1 MLDRRTFVLG
11 AAASAAL
18 ASALPAHAAASAPA
32 SGATPD
38 HITPDHITPD
48 RTAGVFAAPDGAP
61 LLLAQQDGQWVL
73 VDEGGSVRIT
83 TGLAGADLVDVT
95 GDGTTFVAVGAV
107 SGDPIATIWESTDGI
122 TWHEVRRLHG
132 VRSEFTAVG
141 GGLAFGSVVKHE
153 RASVV
158 RIAARRTANGWNT
171 VPVRGLEWTDGLS
184 ATAVAATADGWI
196 VAAVDISGTVLHTS
210 HNGVS
215 WTARPRLD
223 GVAVRGMTAVDGRV
237 HWVGNEIVDAT
248 PLTGVLDAGTTRPD
262 VPADAKS
269 LGVAGTRS
277 GWLTGGRLITV
288 EATR

>member
-38 HITPDHITPD
+38 TATPDK
-48 RTAGVFAAPDGAP
+48 TAGVFAAADGTP
-61 LLLAQQDGQWVL
+61 LLLTHRDDQWVL

-95 GDGTTFVAVGAV
+95 SDGTTFIAVGAV

-122 TWHEVRRLHG
+122 AWHEVRRLHG

-141 GGLAFGSVVKHE
+141 GGLALGSVVKHE

-158 RIAARRTANGWNT
+158 RIAARRTANGWTT
-171 VPVRGLEWTDGLS
+171 VRVRGLEWTDGLS

-210 HNGVS
+210 RDGVS
-215 WTARPRLD
+215 WTTRPRLD
-223 GVAVRGMTAVDGRV
+223 DVAVRGLTAVDGRV

-248 PLTGVLDAGTTRPD
+248 PLAGVLDAGTTRPD
-262 VPADAKS
+262 VPADAKA

-277 GWLTGGRLITV
+277 GWLTGGRLITA

>member
-11 AAASAAL
+11 AAASAAV

-32 SGATPD
+32 PGATPD
-38 HITPDHITPD
+38 KTTPDK
-48 RTAGVFAAPDGAP
+48 TAGVFAAAGGTP
-61 LLLAQQDGQWVL
+61 LLLTQRDNQWVL

-83 TGLAGADLVDVT
+83 TGLTGADLVDVT
-95 GDGTTFVAVGAV
+95 SDGTTFTTVGAV

-122 TWHEVRRLHG
+122 AWTEVRRLHG

-141 GGLAFGSVVKHE
+141 GGLALGSVVKHE

-171 VPVRGLEWTDGLS
+171 VRMRGLEWTDGLS

-210 HNGVS
+210 RDGVN

-223 GVAVRGMTAVDGRV
+223 GVAVRGLTAVDGRV
-237 HWVGNEIVDAT
+237 HWVGNEMVDAT
-248 PLTGVLDAGTTRPD
+248 PLTGVLDADTTRPD
-262 VPADAKS
+262 VPADAKA